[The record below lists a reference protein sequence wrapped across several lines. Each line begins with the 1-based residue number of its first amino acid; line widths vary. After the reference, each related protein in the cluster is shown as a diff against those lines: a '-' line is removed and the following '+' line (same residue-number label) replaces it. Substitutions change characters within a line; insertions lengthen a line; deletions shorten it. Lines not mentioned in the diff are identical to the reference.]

1 VCQSSPTVI
10 ASGPIAPG
18 GDAIS
23 IGATPAT
30 PCLPRFAPSGRPHQ
44 RSPHPPRYNEVSSA
58 AMQLLAE
65 TSTMFARFK
74 ASKRL

>member
-1 VCQSSPTVI
+1 MPIIPPCSPAVRLPVAAMQS
-10 ASGPIAPG
+10 AS
-18 GDAIS
+18 S
-23 IGATPAT
+23 YTSRT

-44 RSPHPPRYNEVSSA
+44 RSPHPRRYNEVSSA

-65 TSTMFARFK
+65 ASTVFTRFK